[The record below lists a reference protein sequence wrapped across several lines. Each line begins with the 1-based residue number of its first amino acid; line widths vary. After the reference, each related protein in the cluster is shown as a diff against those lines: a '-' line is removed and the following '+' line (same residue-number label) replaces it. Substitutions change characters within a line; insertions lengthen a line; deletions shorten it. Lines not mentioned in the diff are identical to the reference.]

1 MIEERSAQLA
11 ATCERVGNKYME
23 RINTSKSLGFVGV
36 AMLATATGA
45 VAIGAVAIGALAIAR
60 LAIRRLSVES
70 ARLRSLEI
78 EDLTVTRLHV
88 PEVMVSDSLKLPAGS
103 RNISGRDICNRCGID
118 QQVAE
123 GESHV
128 ERIEDVCGSPS
139 GSSAHGDVRRDH
151 SSRVANGKFPLGTP
165 TIRFDKISG
174 ALVMHT
180 PGSILSCL
188 WSCFDMLTKRPS
200 LHFGSGWLDRGHQ

>member
-11 ATCERVGNKYME
+11 ATCERVGHKYME

-36 AMLATATGA
+36 AMLATAT
-45 VAIGAVAIGALAIAR
+45 GAVAIGALAIAR

-103 RNISGRDICNRCGID
+103 RNISG
-118 QQVAE
+118 
-123 GESHV
+123 
-128 ERIEDVCGSPS
+128 
-139 GSSAHGDVRRDH
+139 
-151 SSRVANGKFPLGTP
+151 
-165 TIRFDKISG
+165 
-174 ALVMHT
+174 
-180 PGSILSCL
+180 
-188 WSCFDMLTKRPS
+188 
-200 LHFGSGWLDRGHQ
+200 